1 MSPRP
6 NRPNRPYARP
16 SRNWSHAEL
25 AFYFAAAGV
34 VILAIFSGWEKF
46 HDYFEIVEL
55 FAAALFVVALY
66 HFLKAFALRADE
78 RDDD

>member
-6 NRPNRPYARP
+6 NRPYQKRP

-34 VILAIFSGWEKF
+34 VILAIFFGWEKF
-46 HDYFEIVEL
+46 QDYFEIVVIL
-55 FAAALFVVALY
+55 TAVCFIIALY